1 VLKIE
6 QAIVLA
12 GGEGQRLRP
21 FTSLRPKVMLPIANK
36 PILQY
41 VIEALAQ
48 AGLRRIV
55 LVVGYCREEIQDYFG
70 SGKNFDVAINY
81 VVQKTQIGTAD
92 ALKQARDITA
102 ARFLVLPGDNII
114 EADTILPLVST
125 PDNTIMVKY
134 RENVSQYGAVMV
146 KKGKVTHIVEKP
158 EIAISYLVN
167 TGIYTLDQEI
177 FSFME
182 QENDLPQ
189 VIQAMVE
196 QGHSFNALETKATW
210 LDAVY
215 PVDILRLNE
224 AMVSRLSAST
234 GGMVEAGVTI
244 KGEVAIGAGTKIRA
258 NSYLL
263 GSVVIGENCNIGPT
277 VCVFPATSIGNNVT
291 ISPFSQIRNSVIGND
306 VVIGSNCNIQ
316 DSIIA
321 PGCVIGNGFTV
332 RSRETVV
339 ENEKKE
345 HVARLGALLGDFC
358 ELEDNI
364 VVNSGISLGVKVRVR
379 SMKVIDQDIP
389 EGSLVF

>member
-1 VLKIE
+1 
-6 QAIVLA
+6 
-12 GGEGQRLRP
+12 
-21 FTSLRPKVMLPIANK
+21 
-36 PILQY
+36 
-41 VIEALAQ
+41 
-48 AGLRRIV
+48 
-55 LVVGYCREEIQDYFG
+55 
-70 SGKNFDVAINY
+70 
-81 VVQKTQIGTAD
+81 
-92 ALKQARDITA
+92 
-102 ARFLVLPGDNII
+102 
-114 EADTILPLVST
+114 
-125 PDNTIMVKY
+125 
-134 RENVSQYGAVMV
+134 MV

-158 EIAISYLVN
+158 EVAVSYLVN

-189 VIQAMVE
+189 VIQTMVE
-196 QGHSFNALETKATW
+196 QGHSFNALETKTTW

-224 AMVSRLSAST
+224 AMVVRLSAST

-244 KGEVAIGAGTKIRA
+244 KGEVVIGAGTKVRA

-277 VCVFPATSIGNNVT
+277 VCIFPATSIGNNVT
-291 ISPFSQIRNSVIGND
+291 ISPFSQIKNSVIGND

-321 PGCVIGNGFTV
+321 PGCVIGSGFTV

-339 ENEKKE
+339 ESDKKE
-345 HVARLGALLGDFC
+345 HAARLGALLGDFC